1 YEFLDRLINI
11 AIPRIRDFRGLNG
24 RAFDGRGNYSMGI
37 KEQIIFPEIDYDKI
51 DKFAKKRAELKTIIK
66 DEDRSY
72 EDREEARLRLQKLPR
87 DSSPVRGRNRC
98 RLTGRPH
105 GYYRKFGL
113 GRNELR
119 RMAMQGHVPGL
130 EGTDMSMQD
139 PIGDMLTRIRNAQ
152 ARAKRD
158 VAMPA
163 SKRKS
168 AIAEVLKNE
177 GYITDYRVEGEGAA
191 KQLHVELKYF
201 RGKPVIERVWRVSRP
216 GLRIYKTKDQL
227 PSIIGGL
234 GVAIVSTSKGLMS
247 DREARA
253 QGIGG
258 EIICRSDMSRVGK
271 MPIPLPSGVEVTI
284 AGQTVSIKGAKGAME
299 HVVHVLVSVALQD
312 GVLNV
317 SANDASQASN
327 ALSGTTRALLNNM
340 VTGVSAGFTRKL
352 EIVGVGYRA
361 QVQ

>member
-1 YEFLDRLINI
+1 
-11 AIPRIRDFRGLNG
+11 
-24 RAFDGRGNYSMGI
+24 
-37 KEQIIFPEIDYDKI
+37 
-51 DKFAKKRAELKTIIK
+51 
-66 DEDRSY
+66 
-72 EDREEARLRLQKLPR
+72 
-87 DSSPVRGRNRC
+87 
-98 RLTGRPH
+98 
-105 GYYRKFGL
+105 
-113 GRNELR
+113 
-119 RMAMQGHVPGL
+119 
-130 EGTDMSMQD
+130 MSMQD

-177 GYITDYRVEGEGAA
+177 GYISDYRVEGEGAT
-191 KQLHVELKYF
+191 KQLRIELKYF

-258 EIICRSDMSRVGK
+258 EIIC
-271 MPIPLPSGVEVTI
+271 
-284 AGQTVSIKGAKGAME
+284 SI
-299 HVVHVLVSVALQD
+299 
-312 GVLNV
+312 
-317 SANDASQASN
+317 
-327 ALSGTTRALLNNM
+327 
-340 VTGVSAGFTRKL
+340 
-352 EIVGVGYRA
+352 Y
-361 QVQ
+361 